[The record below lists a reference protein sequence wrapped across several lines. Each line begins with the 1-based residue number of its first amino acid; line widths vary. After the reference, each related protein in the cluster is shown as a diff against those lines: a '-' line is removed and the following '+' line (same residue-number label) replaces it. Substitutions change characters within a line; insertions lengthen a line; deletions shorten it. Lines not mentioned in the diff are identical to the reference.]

1 VTDLVEPVPGVTPAT
16 EPHPMRGY
24 VLYLLAALLFAFNGI
39 VVKSMLLAGLEATDL
54 SQLRATGAFLVL
66 LLVVA
71 FTNRPALRLRRAELP
86 LLAAYGVIGVA
97 FTQFLYFVSITTIP
111 IAVSLLI
118 EFTAPLLVA
127 IWFRYGYGHPT
138 KRIVWVAMG
147 TAMLGLAIVGQVWQ
161 GLTLDPFGTLAA
173 VGAAFSLAFFFL
185 AGDRQVRGPHPRAP
199 VSLTM
204 WGMGFA
210 ALFWAIVQPAW
221 TFPFATFGGSIPIL
235 GDAGATVPVIVPA
248 AWMVILGTLVPFSLA
263 VYSMKYLRASQAS
276 VMGMTEPVIAAVIAW
291 LLLGE
296 VLTPAQIVGAA
307 IVLGSVLV
315 VERNR

>member
-1 VTDLVEPVPGVTPAT
+1 
-16 EPHPMRGY
+16 MRGY

>member
-1 VTDLVEPVPGVTPAT
+1 VTDLVEPVPGVAPSPV
-16 EPHPMRGY
+16 PHPMRGY
-24 VLYLLAALLFAFNGI
+24 LFYLLAAVLFAFNGI

-54 SQLRATGAFLVL
+54 SQLRATGAFLI
-66 LLVVA
+66 LLVVVA
-71 FTNRPALRLRRAELP
+71 ATNRHALRVRLAELP
-86 LLAAYGVIGVA
+86 LLAAYGVVGVA

-111 IAVSLLI
+111 IAISLLI

-127 IWFRYGYGHPT
+127 IWFRYGYRHPT
-138 KRIVWVAMG
+138 RRIVWIAMG

-161 GLTLDPFGTLAA
+161 GVTLDPFGTLCAF
-173 VGAAFSLAFFFL
+173 GAAFSLAFFFI
-185 AGDRQVRGPHPRAP
+185 AGDRQVRGPHPRDP

-221 TFPFATFGGSIPIL
+221 DFPFATLGGSIEIL
-235 GDAGATVPVIVPA
+235 GNGGPVVPAAVPA
-248 AWMVILGTLVPFSLA
+248 AWMVVLGTLVPFSLA
-263 VYSMKYLRASQAS
+263 VMSMKYLRASQAS
-276 VMGMTEPVIAAVIAW
+276 VMGMTEPVIAAVLAW
-291 LLLGE
+291 IILGE
-296 VLTPAQIVGAA
+296 MLTPPQIAGAV